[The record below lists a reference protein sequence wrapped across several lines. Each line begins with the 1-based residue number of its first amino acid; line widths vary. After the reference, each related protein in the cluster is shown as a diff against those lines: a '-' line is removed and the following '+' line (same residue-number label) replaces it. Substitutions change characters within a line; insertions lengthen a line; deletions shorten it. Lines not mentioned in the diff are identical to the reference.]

1 MEMYGNCELFR
12 PCEDRRI
19 PRDPELTAYLTRFAG
34 QDEVL
39 ARVERETRT
48 LPNAGML
55 SRPDQAALLT
65 ILARMLDAKTAVEV
79 GTFTGYGAICLAR
92 GLAENGRLTCFEV
105 SEEFAAIARRNLDAA
120 GVGDRVTITLGPA
133 EEGLATLPDEPHID
147 LAYVDAD
154 KTGYPAYYDALVPR
168 LRPGGVLVLDNTLLG
183 NRVLA
188 PEDERAQTMA
198 ALNERIAGRRA
209 RRVGAARPQRRRD
222 ARRSPRRLVA

>member
-1 MEMYGNCELFR
+1 M
-12 PCEDRRI
+12 

-39 ARVERETRT
+39 ARVEAETRR

-79 GTFTGYGAICLAR
+79 GTFTGYGAICIAR
-92 GLAENGRLTCFEV
+92 GLAPGGRLTCFEV

-120 GVGDRVTITLGPA
+120 GLMDRVSITLGPA
-133 EEGLATLPDEPHID
+133 AEHLAELPEEPHID

-154 KTGYPAYYDALVPR
+154 KTAYPAYYDALVPR

-183 NRVLA
+183 QRVLA

-198 ALNERIAGRRA
+198 ALNERIAADDRVESVLLGLSDGVTLA
-209 RRVGAARPQRRRD
+209 RKREP
-222 ARRSPRRLVA
+222 

>member
-1 MEMYGNCELFR
+1 M
-12 PCEDRRI
+12 

-39 ARVERETRT
+39 ARVARETQA

-65 ILARMLDAKTAVEV
+65 ILARLLDARVAVEV

-92 GLAENGRLTCFEV
+92 GLAPGGHLTCFEV

-133 EEGLATLPDEPHID
+133 ADNLARLPEEPHID
-147 LAYVDAD
+147 IAYVDAD

-168 LRPGGVLVLDNTLLG
+168 VRPGGVLVLDNTLLG
-183 NRVLA
+183 RRVLA
-188 PEDERAQTMA
+188 PEDERARTMA
-198 ALNERIAGRRA
+198 ALNERIAADDRVESVLLGLSDGVTLA
-209 RRVGAARPQRRRD
+209 RRKA
-222 ARRSPRRLVA
+222 L

>member
-1 MEMYGNCELFR
+1 M
-12 PCEDRRI
+12 

-39 ARVERETRT
+39 ARVEAETRT

-65 ILARMLDAKTAVEV
+65 ILARLLDAKTAVEV
-79 GTFTGYGAICLAR
+79 GTFTGYGAICIAR
-92 GLAENGRLTCFEV
+92 GLADGGRLTCFEV
-105 SEEFAAIARRNLDAA
+105 SEEFAAIARRNLEAA
-120 GVGDRVTITLGPA
+120 GVADRVSITLGPA
-133 EEGLATLPDEPHID
+133 AEHLANLPEEPHID

-198 ALNERIAGRRA
+198 ALNERIAADDRVESVLLGLSDGVTLARRRA
-209 RRVGAARPQRRRD
+209 
-222 ARRSPRRLVA
+222 L

>member
-1 MEMYGNCELFR
+1 M
-12 PCEDRRI
+12 

-39 ARVERETRT
+39 ARVESETRA

-79 GTFTGYGAICLAR
+79 GTFTGYGAICIAR
-92 GLAENGRLTCFEV
+92 GLADGGRLTCFEV
-105 SEEFAAIARRNLDAA
+105 SEEFAAIARRNLEAA
-120 GVGDRVTITLGPA
+120 GVADRVSITLGPA
-133 EEGLATLPDEPHID
+133 AERLAHLPKEPHID

-154 KTGYPAYYDALVPR
+154 KTGYPVYYDALVPR

-198 ALNERIAGRRA
+198 ALNERIAADDRVESVLLGLSDGVTVARRRA
-209 RRVGAARPQRRRD
+209 
-222 ARRSPRRLVA
+222 L

>member
-1 MEMYGNCELFR
+1 M
-12 PCEDRRI
+12 

-39 ARVERETRT
+39 ARVESETRT

-79 GTFTGYGAICLAR
+79 GTFTGYGAICIAR
-92 GLAENGRLTCFEV
+92 GLADGGRLTCFEV
-105 SEEFAAIARRNLDAA
+105 SEEFAAIARRNLEAA
-120 GVGDRVTITLGPA
+120 GVADRVSITLGPA
-133 EEGLATLPDEPHID
+133 AKHLANLPEEPHID

-198 ALNERIAGRRA
+198 ALNERIAADDRVESVLLGLSDGVTLA
-209 RRVGAARPQRRRD
+209 RKR
-222 ARRSPRRLVA
+222 

>member
-1 MEMYGNCELFR
+1 M
-12 PCEDRRI
+12 

-65 ILARMLDAKTAVEV
+65 ILARMLDATTAVEV

-92 GLAENGRLTCFEV
+92 GLAEGGRLTCFEV
-105 SEEFAAIARRNLDAA
+105 SEEFAATARRNLDAA
-120 GVGDRVTITLGPA
+120 GVGDRVTMTLGPA
-133 EEGLATLPDEPHID
+133 EENLARLPEEPHID
-147 LAYVDAD
+147 IAYVDAD

-168 LRPGGVLVLDNTLLG
+168 LRTGGLLVLDNTLLG
-183 NRVLA
+183 NRVLD
-188 PEDERAQTMA
+188 PQDERSTTMA
-198 ALNERIAGRRA
+198 ALNERIAADDRVESVLLGLSDGVTLARKRA
-209 RRVGAARPQRRRD
+209 
-222 ARRSPRRLVA
+222 

>member
-1 MEMYGNCELFR
+1 M
-12 PCEDRRI
+12 

-39 ARVERETRT
+39 ARVEAETRK

-65 ILARMLDAKTAVEV
+65 ILARLLDAKTAVEV
-79 GTFTGYGAICLAR
+79 GTFTGYGAICIAR
-92 GLAENGRLTCFEV
+92 GLADGGRLTCFEV
-105 SEEFAAIARRNLDAA
+105 SEEFAAIARRNLEAA
-120 GVGDRVTITLGPA
+120 GVADRVSITLGPA
-133 EEGLATLPDEPHID
+133 AEHLANLPEEPHID

-198 ALNERIAGRRA
+198 ALNERIAADDRVESVLLGLSDGVTLARRRA
-209 RRVGAARPQRRRD
+209 
-222 ARRSPRRLVA
+222 L